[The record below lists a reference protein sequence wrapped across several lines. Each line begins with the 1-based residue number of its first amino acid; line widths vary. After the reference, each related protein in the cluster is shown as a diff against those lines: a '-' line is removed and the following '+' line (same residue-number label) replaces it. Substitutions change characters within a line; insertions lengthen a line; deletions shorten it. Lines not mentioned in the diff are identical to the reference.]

1 MPKKGSGKR
10 ANLPIREE
18 LPTVGVSR
26 LRALHLI
33 TPSMTSAVVAFGEG
47 DDALKREI
55 RVSHLKFPNGGS
67 WSFFH
72 CPSCAKR
79 VRTLRLYDGRVVCNG
94 CDGLVHTDRPGD
106 KAGVIERLRKRLYGR
121 EGRLNRP
128 GLVERPHRL
137 EVALRRALIVQRR
150 QRLGGARDGL

>member
-10 ANLPIREE
+10 ANLPTRDE

-33 TPSMTSAVVAFGEG
+33 TPSMTSALVAFGEG
-47 DDALKREI
+47 ESALVREI
-55 RVSHLKFPNGGS
+55 RVSHLKFPNGGG

-79 VRTLRLYDGRVVCNG
+79 VRTLRLYDGRVVCKA
-94 CDGLVHTDRPGD
+94 CDGLVYASQAGD
-106 KAGVIERLRKRLYGR
+106 KSGVVERLRKRLYGR
-121 EGRLNRP
+121 EGRLSRP
-128 GLVERPHRL
+128 GLVERPKRL
-137 EVALRRALIVQRR
+137 EIALRRALIVQRR
-150 QRLGGARDGL
+150 NRLGRLRDDA